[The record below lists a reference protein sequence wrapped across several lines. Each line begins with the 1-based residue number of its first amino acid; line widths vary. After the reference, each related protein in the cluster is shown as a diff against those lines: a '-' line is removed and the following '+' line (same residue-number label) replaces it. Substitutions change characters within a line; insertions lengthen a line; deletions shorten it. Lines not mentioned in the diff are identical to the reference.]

1 MSESALVQVVQR
13 ILASGYDPV
22 AAIVEDETARGFKV
36 IRPGDARGFLQK
48 IGALPPWRR

>member
-22 AAIVEDETARGFKV
+22 AAVGTRRRAGSRLSDQET
-36 IRPGDARGFLQK
+36 PRGFLQK